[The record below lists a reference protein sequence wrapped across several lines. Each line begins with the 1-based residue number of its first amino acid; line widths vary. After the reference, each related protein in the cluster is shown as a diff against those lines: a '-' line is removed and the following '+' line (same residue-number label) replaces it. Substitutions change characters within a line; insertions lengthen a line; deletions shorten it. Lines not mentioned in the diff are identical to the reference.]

1 MSYFIKNQIQS
12 EYEQKFNG
20 LREFVVIDTTGISG
34 LDNNL
39 FRGELKKK
47 GIHLSV
53 VKNSLMRLTLKKMG
67 MENAGDIFETG
78 PCVGVYGGDSV
89 VDVAKEVITWS
100 KKIKNV
106 APKGAYVEGSVIKG
120 DKNVL
125 ALSKMPTR
133 AELQGQVV
141 QLVKSP
147 AARLAGAILSQGST
161 IAGCL
166 KTLIEKKEKEA
177 A

>member
-12 EYEQKFNG
+12 EYEQKFQN

-34 LDNNL
+34 IDNNT
-39 FRGELKKK
+39 FRGEMRKK
-47 GIHLSV
+47 GIHLTI

-67 MENAGDIFETG
+67 MENASDIFKSG
-78 PCVGVYGGDSV
+78 PCVVVYGGQSV
-89 VDVAKEVITWS
+89 VDVAKEVVAWNRKLTN
-100 KKIKNV
+100 IK
-106 APKGAYVEGSVIKG
+106 PKGAYVEGTVMKG
-120 DKNVL
+120 ENVT

-133 AELQGQVV
+133 AEMQGQVV
-141 QLVKSP
+141 QLVLSP
-147 AARLAGAILSQGST
+147 GARLAGAIKSQGGI

-166 KTLIEKKEKEA
+166 KSLIEKKEKEA